1 MEGIYLHV
9 GLATPQM
16 IFHKHSPQNVYDF
29 KMLPTL
35 LFWWRLLIVFFFRTW
50 YIDVSCKLHG
60 CSVYEAD
67 IHSWSERSCL
77 KREAKKGGI
86 DSFYVHLTRCCL
98 IFFVLKIRVKDEYC
112 AFLKNLVNNYRYDL
126 LKYFVNSMTAITFV
140 INICV
145 TEFHTR
151 DMATTKS
158 SFKKFLPAT
167 KTTRWAM
174 EVTWSQSLR
183 IAKIRI
189 TDAFT
194 ACGGTGNLQ
203 TSVLLFS

>member
-112 AFLKNLVNNYRYDL
+112 AFLKNLFNNYRYDL

-140 INICV
+140 INICS
-145 TEFHTR
+145 R
-151 DMATTKS
+151 YGYN
-158 SFKKFLPAT
+158 KKFIQEIPT
-167 KTTRWAM
+167 SNKNHQ
-174 EVTWSQSLR
+174 V
-183 IAKIRI
+183 
-189 TDAFT
+189 
-194 ACGGTGNLQ
+194 GNGSHMVSILEN
-203 TSVLLFS
+203 SKD